1 MVSAAEDTPMAGMGA
16 AHRAW
21 SRHSPRERWTRYAV
35 TLLIGLA
42 AYWSIYNIDID
53 PEWVMDAPVQ
63 IADLFIRMSP
73 PDMSRLPSIASAIV
87 ETLNIATI
95 ATVLGVLVSMPVA
108 WLAAQNTTP
117 NRATLW
123 LGRVILVSSR
133 SVNTIIW
140 ALLFVAIFG
149 PGALAGIIAIMFRSI
164 GFLGKLMSEA
174 IEEINRA
181 PIEAL
186 EAVGASRMKIIL
198 YGIIPQVVPTFV
210 AVTIL
215 RWDINLRESTVLGL
229 VGAGGI
235 GLILQGSIDT
245 FAWQTVSTILLAII
259 AMVVAGEALAAWL
272 RNKVM

>member
-1 MVSAAEDTPMAGMGA
+1 MVGA
-16 AHRAW
+16 AGDTAVGGTAAQRAW
-21 SRHSPRERWTRYAV
+21 SRHTVRQRWTRYFI

-42 AYWSIYNIDID
+42 AYWSLASIDIE
-53 PEWVMDAPVQ
+53 PEWALDAPAQ
-63 IADLFIRMSP
+63 IGDLLGRMTP
-73 PDMSRLPSIASAIV
+73 PDFSRLPQIMSAIV

-117 NRATLW
+117 NQATLW
-123 LGRVILVSSR
+123 LGRFILVSSR

-149 PGALAGIIAIMFRSI
+149 PGVLAGIIAIMFRSI
-164 GFLGKLMSEA
+164 GFLGKLLSEA
-174 IEEINRA
+174 IEEIDRA

-186 EAVGASRMKIIL
+186 EAVGASRSKVLL
-198 YGIIPQVVPTFV
+198 YGVVPQVIPTFV

-235 GLILQGSIDT
+235 GLILQGAIDT

-272 RNKVM
+272 RNKVI